1 MPSMNDVQSAGQ
13 QNSNALMVAVVIL
26 VVIIIILL
34 MKWPKKTGTHSG
46 KNAGF
51 TPVMQMNPHWELG
64 SVTAGQAAFN
74 DSPVYYQPTP
84 NKIAPACPKGLV
96 GSQVWDRDNGWSSAC
111 AAPGAAPAP
120 SCSVKNAEA
129 DSESIA
135 LAYLNGGEGKY

>member
-34 MKWPKKTGTHSG
+34 MKWPKKTGPG
-46 KNAGF
+46 KNASF
-51 TPVMQMNPHWELG
+51 TPVMQMNPQWQLG